1 MEYEKKRFI
10 GKELY
15 LISAGMI
22 TMQLILYII
31 QHKYT
36 IIATLVAGVIFMIG
50 NILRNDKKC

>member
-1 MEYEKKRFI
+1 MKYEKKQFI

-22 TMQLILYII
+22 TMQLLLYIT

-36 IIATLVAGVIFMIG
+36 IIATLVAGVIFIIG
-50 NILRNDKKC
+50 NILRSNKK